1 MEHDKIIVRGAKEHN
16 LKNVNVEIPRNK
28 LVVITGLS
36 GSGKSSLAF
45 DTIYAEGQRRYVE
58 SLSSYARMFL
68 GQMDKPNVES
78 IEGLSPAIS
87 IDQKTTSKNP
97 RSTVGTVTEIYDYL
111 RLLYA
116 RVGIP
121 HCPVCG
127 REIRQQ
133 TVDQI
138 VDKIMSYD
146 EGTKI
151 QVLAPVVRGR
161 KGEHVKVLESA
172 RKSGFARVRADGI
185 VYDLSEKIPLEKNK
199 KHNILLLFLLI
210 LTSVIILSLIFINYY
225 SNKAYPILKSYAESE
240 TKKLTVLII
249 NKAITKQLYDIDVE
263 ELFKITYNK
272 DGEII
277 LIDFDTKKTSK
288 ALSTMTS
295 LVELNLRAVEE
306 GKIDMLE
313 LPENS
318 LSNYNMELLSKKIIC
333 EIPFGLTT
341 GFSLLSNIGPKIPVK
356 ISLIGD
362 VSTNFST
369 EVVEY
374 GINNALL
381 KVLVNISV
389 TTRVILPISTEDL
402 NISASIPIGM
412 KVVQGKIP
420 NYYLNGFEAK
430 SNIVE

>member
-1 MEHDKIIVRGAKEHN
+1 MRMI
-16 LKNVNVEIPRNK
+16 LKR
-28 LVVITGLS
+28 
-36 GSGKSSLAF
+36 
-45 DTIYAEGQRRYVE
+45 
-58 SLSSYARMFL
+58 
-68 GQMDKPNVES
+68 
-78 IEGLSPAIS
+78 
-87 IDQKTTSKNP
+87 
-97 RSTVGTVTEIYDYL
+97 
-111 RLLYA
+111 
-116 RVGIP
+116 
-121 HCPVCG
+121 
-127 REIRQQ
+127 
-133 TVDQI
+133 
-138 VDKIMSYD
+138 
-146 EGTKI
+146 
-151 QVLAPVVRGR
+151 
-161 KGEHVKVLESA
+161 
-172 RKSGFARVRADGI
+172 
-185 VYDLSEKIPLEKNK
+185 KNK
-199 KHNILLLFLLI
+199 KHNILLLILLI

-249 NKAITKQLYDIDVE
+249 NKAITKQLYDIDVV
-263 ELFKITYNK
+263 
-272 DGEII
+272 
-277 LIDFDTKKTSK
+277 DFDTKKTSK

>member
-1 MEHDKIIVRGAKEHN
+1 MRMI
-16 LKNVNVEIPRNK
+16 LKR
-28 LVVITGLS
+28 
-36 GSGKSSLAF
+36 
-45 DTIYAEGQRRYVE
+45 
-58 SLSSYARMFL
+58 
-68 GQMDKPNVES
+68 
-78 IEGLSPAIS
+78 
-87 IDQKTTSKNP
+87 
-97 RSTVGTVTEIYDYL
+97 
-111 RLLYA
+111 
-116 RVGIP
+116 
-121 HCPVCG
+121 
-127 REIRQQ
+127 
-133 TVDQI
+133 
-138 VDKIMSYD
+138 
-146 EGTKI
+146 
-151 QVLAPVVRGR
+151 
-161 KGEHVKVLESA
+161 
-172 RKSGFARVRADGI
+172 
-185 VYDLSEKIPLEKNK
+185 KNK
-199 KHNILLLFLLI
+199 KHNILLLILLI

-249 NKAITKQLYDIDVE
+249 NKAVTKQLYNMDVE

-341 GFSLLSNIGPKIPVK
+341 GSSLLSNIGPKIPVK
-356 ISLIGD
+356 ISLVGD

-381 KVLVNISV
+381 KVLINISV

-430 SNIVE
+430 SNIVEWK